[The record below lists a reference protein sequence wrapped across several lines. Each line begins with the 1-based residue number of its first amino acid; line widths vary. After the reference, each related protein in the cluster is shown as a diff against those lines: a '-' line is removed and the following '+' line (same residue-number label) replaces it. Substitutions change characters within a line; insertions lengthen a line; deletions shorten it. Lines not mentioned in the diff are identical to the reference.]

1 MNRGPTTFSLILAL
15 LAVALLLAS
24 GLSAALWV
32 HAGERM
38 IGGIDSRLVV
48 STALAADELWGRSD
62 ASSAAALLQMQNL
75 GLRFSSAPP
84 PPPRIRGAPLLA
96 ELGRSAGT
104 LIGDPSRVAVTQSPE
119 PEIWIRSA
127 RDPQTWIV
135 LKGTSYR
142 GRLIASAL
150 LTGGIAVFVVLVL
163 SALVARVLTRPL
175 ERLALDAPAW
185 LHGAL
190 PDSTLR
196 GSPREVR
203 HLAAAIGNAG
213 ENLRKVAHERELMLA
228 GISHDLRTPLARLRV
243 ALELG
248 DATDPT
254 LSAAMTAD
262 LEELDAALEQCLAF
276 VREGRD
282 EAPRRIDLT
291 TITGQLLTLRHH
303 PEEWS
308 LDGPPTVF
316 LTVRPT
322 LMRRAL
328 GNLMENA
335 ERYGR
340 APFEMSLRR
349 EGARICIR
357 IADSGPGVSETLLG
371 RLCRPFVRGD
381 AARGGGGSGLGLSIV
396 ARAVELHG
404 GTLRLRNRDSG
415 GFEARISLP
424 DGPGEKINMP

>member
-1 MNRGPTTFSLILAL
+1 LILGL

-32 HAGERM
+32 RAGERM
-38 IGGIDSRLVV
+38 IGGMDSRLAV
-48 STALAADELWGRSD
+48 STALAADELAARSD
-62 ASSAAALLQMQNL
+62 AGSAAALAHMQHL
-75 GLRFSSAPP
+75 GLRFSSTPP
-84 PPPRIRGAPLLA
+84 PSSRIRRAPLLA
-96 ELGRSAGT
+96 ELGRTVGS
-104 LIGDPSRVAVTQSPE
+104 LIGDPSRVTVTQSPE

-127 RDPQTWIV
+127 RDPQRWIV
-135 LKGTSYR
+135 LQGTSNR
-142 GRLIASAL
+142 RSLIASAL
-150 LTGGIAVFVVLVL
+150 LTGGIAGSIVLLL
-163 SALVARVLTRPL
+163 SALVARILTRPL
-175 ERLALDAPAW
+175 ERLAFNAPAW
-185 LHGAL
+185 LHGGL

-203 HLAAAIGNAG
+203 HLAAAIGGAA
-213 ENLRKVAHERELMLA
+213 ESLREAAHERELMLA
-228 GISHDLRTPLARLRV
+228 GVSHDLRTPLARLRV

-248 DATDPT
+248 DARDPT

-262 LEELDAALEQCLAF
+262 LEELDTALEQCLAF

-282 EAPRRIDLT
+282 EALRHIDLA
-291 TITGQLLTLRHH
+291 TITGQLLTLRNH

-308 LDGPPTVF
+308 LDSPPTLF

-335 ERYGR
+335 ERYGH

-349 EGARICIR
+349 EPAQICIR
-357 IADSGPGVSETLLG
+357 IADNGPGVSQDLLG

-381 AARGGGGSGLGLSIV
+381 AARGGGGNGLGLSIV

-404 GTLRLRNRDSG
+404 GKLQLRNRDSG

-424 DGPGEKINMP
+424 DIPGDKINMPQ